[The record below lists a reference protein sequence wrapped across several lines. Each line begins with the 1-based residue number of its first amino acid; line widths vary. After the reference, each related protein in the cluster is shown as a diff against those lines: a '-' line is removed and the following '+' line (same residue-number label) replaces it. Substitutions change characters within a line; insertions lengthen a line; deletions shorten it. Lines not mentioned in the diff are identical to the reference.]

1 MSDPSSSSSSHNNG
15 VAPSGAAP
23 DDDASGTVSRLC
35 SKIHKRI
42 GITSDEPLPVADHR
56 KATDYMLRVR
66 DLLLDDTSMLPEA
79 KTCILCAGIACAR
92 RICCGADGEDTM
104 RNLTTTMTLLFVLL
118 VLAEGGEDME
128 DDNFEAVDQEKLER
142 VGDEGYV
149 PKRILRTDENLL
161 SAWEQSS
168 VADSLF
174 AATGV
179 HASSWASALRSDASI
194 SRAAL
199 REARYLKDD
208 STMNDFSRL
217 AAIFFRC
224 STMATVSSM
233 IAMAG
238 GGGRRDY
245 MTLDR
250 VADMHSAIQHHGET
264 LDGIADAAESEAGQQ
279 VLRDMILSMKLPQA
293 VVGVRRT
300 VLMSREANAIATRM
314 YTSVLNEAH
323 DAAMRGA
330 SWSWRSDED
339 PIHKLAAL
347 LSGLAVIMSKQ
358 KDGIRKGDAFAG
370 RVNLP
375 FIECRPPPPDV
386 ARLALVQSTGEW
398 VVYSVNSSGHPRVQ
412 LKDTGFS
419 GMCSGVLLL
428 LQSTSR

>member
-1 MSDPSSSSSSHNNG
+1 
-15 VAPSGAAP
+15 
-23 DDDASGTVSRLC
+23 
-35 SKIHKRI
+35 
-42 GITSDEPLPVADHR
+42 
-56 KATDYMLRVR
+56 MLRVR
-66 DLLLDDTSMLPEA
+66 DLVLDGTEMLPEA

-92 RICCGADGEDTM
+92 RIACGSDGEDAM
-104 RNLTTTMTLLFVLL
+104 RNLSTTMTLLFVLL
-118 VLAEGGEDME
+118 VIAEGGDDME
-128 DDNFEAVDQEKLER
+128 EDAFEEADPEEMDK
-142 VGDEGYV
+142 VGEEEYA
-149 PKRILRTDENLL
+149 PKRILRNDESLL

-174 AATGV
+174 EASGA
-179 HASSWASALRSDASI
+179 HASSWAAALRSDASI

-199 REARYLKDD
+199 REARYLRDD
-208 STMNDFSRL
+208 SSMSDFARL
-217 AAIFFRC
+217 ASIFFRC

-245 MTLDR
+245 MTLDS
-250 VADMHSAIQHHGET
+250 VADMNSAMQHHGET

-279 VLRDMILSMKLPQA
+279 VLRDMILSMKLPQS

-300 VLMSREANAIATRM
+300 VLMSREANAIATRL

-330 SWSWRSDED
+330 SWSWKSDED

-386 ARLALVQSTGEW
+386 PRLALIQSTGEW
-398 VVYSVNSSGHPRVQ
+398 VVYSVNGSGHPRVR
-412 LKDTGFS
+412 LKETGFS
-419 GMCSGVLLL
+419 GMCSGVLFL